1 METRRKKGPAMPLN
15 FRDDLAESLKDPKE
29 AKAFLDAAL
38 EEDDPATVHE
48 LLRLLAQSKR
58 V

>member
-1 METRRKKGPAMPLN
+1 MPLN